1 MDNNI
6 IKPFAFAAVD
16 ASHLLPAAAANL
28 NFSYTSK
35 KRDRNFRFLFSTQW
49 GSFVFVG
56 SGHRLSI
63 TFEEIG

>member
-6 IKPFAFAAVD
+6 IKPFALATVD
-16 ASHLLPAAAANL
+16 ASHLLPASAADL

-56 SGHRLSI
+56 SGHRVRV